1 MDTKV
6 KPQPQTDVFN
16 SLENQELRTIFEQ
29 SGIYIRG
36 AIEDYEIDGQK
47 GRTGFV
53 QLLVMTRPD
62 SKRLQLK
69 TIKVKE
75 EAYGLIDILNRS
87 KAFQNVTLACEL
99 VEYGKRSNTFLLQEQ
114 RHLKAA

>member
-1 MDTKV
+1 MDKQT
-6 KPQPQTDVFN
+6 KPQPQNDVFN

-29 SGIYIRG
+29 SGIYVRG
-36 AIEDYEIDGQK
+36 AIEDYEIDGQT
-47 GRTGFV
+47 GRTGYI
-53 QLLVMTRPD
+53 QMLVMTRPD

-69 TIKVKE
+69 TIKVRE
-75 EAYGLIDILNRS
+75 DTYGLIDILNRS
-87 KAFQNVTLACEL
+87 KSFQNVTLACEL